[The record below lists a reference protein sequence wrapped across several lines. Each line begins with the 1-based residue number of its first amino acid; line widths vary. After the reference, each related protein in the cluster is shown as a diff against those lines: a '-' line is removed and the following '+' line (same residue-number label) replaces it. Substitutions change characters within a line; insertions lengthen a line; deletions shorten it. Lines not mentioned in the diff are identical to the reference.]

1 MRSRWYRHVP
11 TRAKPKAWYQGKGGV
26 RLAQDQA
33 QISAT
38 YPDLMYHIADEDGQ
52 VRLEGTITLLA
63 ECGVPKLIPVRVEF
77 PLDYP
82 QREPRAYDAADRF
95 PHEANRHF
103 YPDGRCCLWLPPETR
118 WKAEDSEGLCHF
130 LEEIAVFFD
139 RQLIYDAEGKGIWPG
154 EQRSHY
160 TAGYIEYIQELL
172 NGDKHLLDALAP
184 TFANRSG
191 TGRNSPCPCGSGI
204 KYKKCHLHIVED
216 ISQRVGSVELRT
228 IFYKRCSDTT
238 LDKGSSHFLKPE
250 QSL

>member
-1 MRSRWYRHVP
+1 
-11 TRAKPKAWYQGKGGV
+11 
-26 RLAQDQA
+26 
-33 QISAT
+33 
-38 YPDLMYHIADEDGQ
+38 MYHIADEDGQ